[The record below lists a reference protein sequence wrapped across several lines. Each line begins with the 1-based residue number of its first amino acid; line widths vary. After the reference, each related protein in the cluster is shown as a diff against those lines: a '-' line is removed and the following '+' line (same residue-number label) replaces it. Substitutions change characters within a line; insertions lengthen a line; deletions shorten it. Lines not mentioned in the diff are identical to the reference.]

1 MPDPLEDKNAKLIE
15 NPKTS
20 SLKDKDRKKPVDPKS
35 GEPGGG
41 WPRKNI
47 ILIILMVAA
56 SLLLLN
62 LLDSGN
68 RAEEK
73 SYSEFRRLVADTTW
87 SVTEVTITR
96 VAEGY
101 EVKGMRGPTAEETAA
116 SRGLGETSEPRPIAF
131 RTMLPDVDAPVN
143 EILATLEARGI
154 KVEFVQGTRWFS
166 LFTTF
171 IPLFLII
178 LFFWFMMARQSGQ
191 MGGPRGLFSFGK
203 IKPRVSDDNRPKV
216 TFKDVSGCD
225 EAKVE
230 LHEIID
236 FLKDPARFSRLGGRI
251 PKGVLL
257 LGPPGTGKTLLAK
270 AVAGEADVPFFSMS
284 GSDFVEMFVGVGA
297 SRVRDLFEQS
307 KKNAPCIIF
316 IDEIDAV
323 GRQRGAGLGGGHDE
337 REQTLNQLL
346 VEMDGFT
353 SNEGVILIAATNR
366 PDVLD
371 PALLRPGRFDRQ
383 VVVDLPDAKGREG
396 ILRVHLDKRKVP
408 VEADVDPVQIAK
420 GTPGLSG
427 ADLENLVNEACLL
440 AARFGSEK
448 VAMVDFEE
456 AKDKIMIGTER
467 ASRILG
473 EEERRTTAY
482 HEAGHAIVSLHVT
495 HADPLHKITI
505 IPRGR
510 ALGITFQLPEK
521 DSYTVD
527 SRFVLDK
534 IAILMGG
541 RGAELLMFNQ
551 MNTGASNDIER
562 ATELAR
568 KYVCEWGMSELG
580 PISYGKKQEEIFLGR
595 EIAQHRDYSEST
607 AVEIDRVVRGL
618 VEGQMKRV
626 ADLLVEH
633 KDKLVNLAEALLEHE
648 VLEATEIRQA
658 IAGELTGSTRKSR
671 SFVRSRKALDAV
683 AAEAAAAETLSTNS
697 AAEGS
702 SIADAERPSN
712 PSASSDAG

>member
-1 MPDPLEDKNAKLIE
+1 RAKL
-15 NPKTS
+15 
-20 SLKDKDRKKPVDPKS
+20 L
-35 GEPGGG
+35 
-41 WPRKNI
+41 
-47 ILIILMVAA
+47 
-56 SLLLLN
+56 
-62 LLDSGN
+62 
-68 RAEEK
+68 
-73 SYSEFRRLVADTTW
+73 SE
-87 SVTEVTITR
+87 
-96 VAEGY
+96 
-101 EVKGMRGPTAEETAA
+101 
-116 SRGLGETSEPRPIAF
+116 
-131 RTMLPDVDAPVN
+131 
-143 EILATLEARGI
+143 
-154 KVEFVQGTRWFS
+154 VQ
-166 LFTTF
+166 
-171 IPLFLII
+171 
-178 LFFWFMMARQSGQ
+178 
-191 MGGPRGLFSFGK
+191 
-203 IKPRVSDDNRPKV
+203 NKV
-216 TFKDVSGCD
+216 TFADVAGIDESKD
-225 EAKVE
+225 E
-230 LHEIID
+230 LEEIVA
-236 FLKDPARFSRLGGRI
+236 FLKDPKKFTRLGGRI

-353 SNEGVILIAATNR
+353 ANDGVILIAATNR

-383 VVVDLPDAKGREG
+383 VVVDLPDARGREG

-408 VEADVDPVQIAK
+408 LEADVDPAQIAK

-440 AARFGSEK
+440 AARFGNEK

-482 HEAGHAIVSLHVT
+482 HEAGHAIVSLHGKY
-495 HADPLHKITI
+495 ADPLHKITI

-521 DSYTVD
+521 EAYTVD

-534 IAILMGG
+534 IAILMRG

-580 PISYGKKQEEIFLGR
+580 P
-595 EIAQHRDYSEST
+595 
-607 AVEIDRVVRGL
+607 V
-618 VEGQMKRV
+618 
-626 ADLLVEH
+626 
-633 KDKLVNLAEALLEHE
+633 
-648 VLEATEIRQA
+648 
-658 IAGELTGSTRKSR
+658 
-671 SFVRSRKALDAV
+671 
-683 AAEAAAAETLSTNS
+683 
-697 AAEGS
+697 
-702 SIADAERPSN
+702 
-712 PSASSDAG
+712 